1 MQIFFL
7 TILDNSMKHILKN
20 TLFTLGLIA
29 VSQAVWAEG
38 DATAG
43 KAKAAVCGACHGAD
57 GNSPAPNFPKLAGL
71 GEKYLLKQMVDIQ
84 AWDQETDTAK
94 KAKTGRAVMEMANLT
109 KNMTQQDLADISA
122 YFASQ
127 TTQLSGSKKIEV
139 QTNSGI
145 LVDALALGEK
155 TWRAGNATTAVPAC
169 TGCHGPDGKGN
180 VAAGFPRLSG
190 QHPEYIEKQLRAFRN
205 GDRTNDGDQ
214 MIMRSVSEHL
224 SDAEI
229 KALANYIAGLN

>member
-1 MQIFFL
+1 
-7 TILDNSMKHILKN
+7 MKHILKN
-20 TLFTLGLIA
+20 TLFTLGLVA
-29 VSQAVWAEG
+29 LSQASFATS
-38 DATAG
+38 DAVAG
-43 KAKAAVCGACHGAD
+43 KTKAAVCGACHGAD

-71 GEKYLLKQMVDIQ
+71 GEKYLLKQMLDIQ
-84 AWDQETDTAK
+84 AWDKETDPVK
-94 KAKTGRAVMEMANLT
+94 KTKAGRAVLEMTGLL
-109 KNMTQQDLADISA
+109 KDLSKDDLSDIAA

-127 TTQLSGSKKIEV
+127 TTQLSGSKKMDV
-139 QTNSGI
+139 QVNSG
-145 LVDALALGEK
+145 LQVDALALGAK
-155 TWRAGNATTAVPAC
+155 TFRAGNASTAVPAC

-214 MIMRSVSEHL
+214 MIMRSVAEHL

-229 KALANYIAGLN
+229 KSLANFIAGLN